1 MHIFKN
7 LYIFFVL
14 LTSIIF
20 FFSTAKVQA
29 KSFEIS
35 NIEVS
40 KPFEKNFSKNEVLD
54 IGFRKG
60 FFELINSILR
70 SEDIKKI
77 DRIRLNEIKS
87 MIESFSIKEEKF
99 IKEVYYVILGVTFDK
114 KKIFDYLERK
124 NIFPSQINKETFL
137 FIPIIINENNQDLTI
152 FSENEIYENW
162 NNQNNKSQLITYLLP
177 SEDLEDLNL
186 IKSKSEIIE
195 NYDFK
200 EIIEKYFLDHS
211 IVSLIF
217 KNINQTKVLSRINI
231 QDKVII
237 KNNSLKNLDLKKEND
252 INFLINELKI
262 IYEDIWKEYNQIN
275 TSIKLSLY
283 IRVDNEDLDKSLNF
297 EKTLKKIDL
306 ISDYSI
312 NKFDRKHVFY
322 EVVFNGTPNNFINI
336 LREKNYKFD
345 TQKKIWILK

>member
-1 MHIFKN
+1 M
-7 LYIFFVL
+7 
-14 LTSIIF
+14 
-20 FFSTAKVQA
+20 
-29 KSFEIS
+29 
-35 NIEVS
+35 
-40 KPFEKNFSKNEVLD
+40 
-54 IGFRKG
+54 
-60 FFELINSILR
+60 
-70 SEDIKKI
+70 
-77 DRIRLNEIKS
+77 
-87 MIESFSIKEEKF
+87 
-99 IKEVYYVILGVTFDK
+99 
-114 KKIFDYLERK
+114 
-124 NIFPSQINKETFL
+124 
-137 FIPIIINENNQDLTI
+137 
-152 FSENEIYENW
+152 
-162 NNQNNKSQLITYLLP
+162 
-177 SEDLEDLNL
+177 
-186 IKSKSEIIE
+186 
-195 NYDFK
+195 
-200 EIIEKYFLDHS
+200 DHS

-312 NKFDRKHVFY
+312 NKFDKRYVFY
-322 EVVFNGTPNNFINI
+322 EVVFNGTPDNFINI
-336 LREKNYKFD
+336 LKEKNYKFD

>member
-1 MHIFKN
+1 MNLKFKMHIFKN

-195 NYDFK
+195 NYDVK
-200 EIIEKYFLDHS
+200 DIIEKYFLDH
-211 IVSLIF
+211 
-217 KNINQTKVLSRINI
+217 
-231 QDKVII
+231 
-237 KNNSLKNLDLKKEND
+237 
-252 INFLINELKI
+252 
-262 IYEDIWKEYNQIN
+262 
-275 TSIKLSLY
+275 
-283 IRVDNEDLDKSLNF
+283 
-297 EKTLKKIDL
+297 
-306 ISDYSI
+306 
-312 NKFDRKHVFY
+312 FD
-322 EVVFNGTPNNFINI
+322 
-336 LREKNYKFD
+336 
-345 TQKKIWILK
+345 

>member
-99 IKEVYYVILGVTFDK
+99 IKEVYYVILGVTFAK
-114 KKIFDYLERK
+114 KR
-124 NIFPSQINKETFL
+124 
-137 FIPIIINENNQDLTI
+137 
-152 FSENEIYENW
+152 
-162 NNQNNKSQLITYLLP
+162 
-177 SEDLEDLNL
+177 
-186 IKSKSEIIE
+186 
-195 NYDFK
+195 
-200 EIIEKYFLDHS
+200 
-211 IVSLIF
+211 
-217 KNINQTKVLSRINI
+217 
-231 QDKVII
+231 
-237 KNNSLKNLDLKKEND
+237 
-252 INFLINELKI
+252 FLI
-262 IYEDIWKEYNQIN
+262 
-275 TSIKLSLY
+275 
-283 IRVDNEDLDKSLNF
+283 
-297 EKTLKKIDL
+297 
-306 ISDYSI
+306 
-312 NKFDRKHVFY
+312 
-322 EVVFNGTPNNFINI
+322 
-336 LREKNYKFD
+336 
-345 TQKKIWILK
+345 ILKERIFFHLK

>member
-1 MHIFKN
+1 
-7 LYIFFVL
+7 
-14 LTSIIF
+14 
-20 FFSTAKVQA
+20 
-29 KSFEIS
+29 
-35 NIEVS
+35 
-40 KPFEKNFSKNEVLD
+40 
-54 IGFRKG
+54 
-60 FFELINSILR
+60 
-70 SEDIKKI
+70 
-77 DRIRLNEIKS
+77 

-200 EIIEKYFLDHS
+200 DIIEKYFLDHS